1 MDPALIFFLDHKCL
15 NQKERQK
22 KKNKNQKNPQM
33 FPEVPSLNPQSI
45 SEEESSFFTEWP
57 EFVP

>member
-22 KKNKNQKNPQM
+22 KKQTKKKPQM